1 LKWAFPVPFNPKD
14 QVLEKKALPAVL
26 ANLEPMLDF
35 VVCHA
40 RAAGYEKEL
49 LGKIQ
54 LACEEALVNII
65 NYAYPDKKGDM
76 EIQCGEEDGT
86 GKFMVRIR
94 DNGIPFNP
102 LERPNPNLE
111 IPVEQR
117 EVGGLGIFLIR
128 QIMDQVTYKRD
139 SGRNILT
146 LLKEPAPKNN

>member
-1 LKWAFPVPFNPKD
+1 MV
-14 QVLEKKALPAVL
+14 LPAVL

-35 VVCHA
+35 VVHRA

-65 NYAYPDKKGDM
+65 NYAYPDRTGDM
-76 EIQCGEEDGT
+76 EIQCGEENGT
-86 GKFMVRIR
+86 GKFMVRIV
-94 DNGIPFNP
+94 DSGIPFNP

-128 QIMDQVTYKRD
+128 QIMDQVTYQRASD
-139 SGRNILT
+139 RNILT
-146 LLKEPAPKNN
+146 LLKEPAPKVN